1 LSSIF
6 GRANGFD
13 GNIEMGNSSMG
24 LPEILKRLEKEWN
37 FAGDISPLLA
47 GAGEHQNI
55 HSKIKHLFK
64 RKK

>member
-1 LSSIF
+1 
-6 GRANGFD
+6 
-13 GNIEMGNSSMG
+13 MG